1 MSHEDRTM
9 RTARALPFSPE
20 QVYGAF
26 EAPEVLASW
35 WGPDGFT
42 NTFETFSFEVDG
54 RWTFVMHG
62 PDGASYP
69 NQNVFK
75 VLEPGRTVVIRHDC
89 APYFTLTVRLSPAEG
104 GTHLTWEQVFDDAT
118 FAANVRHIVVPANEQ
133 NLDRMA
139 RALEKARPEA

>member
-1 MSHEDRTM
+1 MTAEARTM
-9 RTARALPFSPE
+9 RTARDLPFTPE
-20 QVYGAF
+20 EVYAAF
-26 EAPEVLASW
+26 ASPEVLASW

-42 NTFETFSFEVDG
+42 NTFESFAFEVDG

-69 NQNVFK
+69 NENVFK

-89 APYFTLTVRLSPAEG
+89 APYFTLTVGLAPAEG
-104 GTHLTWEQVFDDAT
+104 GTRLTWEQVFDDAT

-133 NLDRMA
+133 NIDRMTRALA
-139 RALEKARPEA
+139 RA